1 MPIDYSKWDSL
12 VVSDDSEVEQPEPPK
27 KAKAKPHVTQSA
39 ISKKDAGGEKAAARR
54 AVELPVELWLRIFY
68 FNSGP
73 DPKMVS
79 IQYELGTLE
88 FAGRLHRLMLV
99 MSFDRF
105 DATDRKRCIFTQDK
119 DYLSR
124 NLPTEDAQKVRFET
138 WKQAMDEYLGDAPRI
153 VGRPDLPSHIIMLKS
168 RANDTIM
175 PKLLID
181 HERRELSFEWYGMFH
196 AFLRETAVY
205 MKRNEKIDSANPG
218 LVGQA
223 QRLMARD
230 PPRAMEMM
238 MSIYNSNIGV
248 RKQVRRE
255 RLKKQL
261 RGWSGLNLNDKL
273 FQKREAQAL
282 QTVADR
288 ESEADVTE
296 TAEDA
301 NELRWARKA
310 QEKSHDLSDEANQD
324 SLRARAM
331 GEDTGFNFN
340 RPVSR
345 AVTQLPNFVD
355 LVRWWDDSDAQ

>member
-1 MPIDYSKWDSL
+1 MPINYSKWDSL
-12 VVSDDSEVEQPEPPK
+12 VVSDDSDVEQTEPPR
-27 KAKAKPHVTQSA
+27 KAKAKPPSTQA
-39 ISKKDAGGEKAAARR
+39 KPHANKPVLSKKDTVGKKAAARH
-54 AVELPVELWLRIFY
+54 AVELPVELWLRIFF

-73 DPKMVS
+73 
-79 IQYELGTLE
+79 
-88 FAGRLHRLMLV
+88 
-99 MSFDRF
+99 
-105 DATDRKRCIFTQDK
+105 
-119 DYLSR
+119 
-124 NLPTEDAQKVRFET
+124 
-138 WKQAMDEYLGDAPRI
+138 AMDEYLGDAPRI
-153 VGRPDLPSHIIMLKS
+153 VGRPDLPSHIIILKS
-168 RANDTIM
+168 RANDTIL
-175 PKLLID
+175 PELRID

-230 PPRAMEMM
+230 PHRAMEMM

-261 RGWSGLNLNDKL
+261 RGWSGLNFNDEL

-282 QTVADR
+282 QTIADR

-324 SLRARAM
+324 FLRARAM
-331 GEDTGFNFN
+331 GEDKGFNPN

-355 LVRWWDDSDAQ
+355 LVRWWDDS